1 MEGQIELRLSPCHH
15 IREPDQYAPKK
26 TMEYLNM
33 VTVEE
38 KFAALKALGVG
49 EFTHLNGSLESHLHG
64 THKLLRQWGNP
75 EFVCDAGLYHASY
88 GTQPMK
94 KLGLAHKEFVES
106 DRPHIQK
113 IIGIE
118 AENLVYLYAACDR
131 DYVYPQIGA
140 DRLQYRDRFTKA
152 ECILPP
158 DTLSR
163 LLEITLANELEI
175 CLKDSGFMQQN
186 RTWFVQLFDRVRG
199 LVSVSAFN
207 YYQQVFDLNSPD

>member
-1 MEGQIELRLSPCHH
+1 
-15 IREPDQYAPKK
+15 
-26 TMEYLNM
+26 M

-49 EFTHLNGSLESHLHG
+49 EFVHLNGSLESHLHG
-64 THKLLRQWGNP
+64 TQWGNP

-94 KLGLAHKEFVES
+94 ELGLAHKEFLAS
-106 DRPHIQK
+106 DRLHIQK
-113 IIGIE
+113 IIGVK

-131 DYVYPQIGA
+131 DYFYPQIGV
-140 DRLQYRDRFTKA
+140 DRLQYRDRFTQKERFLA
-152 ECILPP
+152 S
-158 DTLSR
+158 DTLSQ

-175 CLKDSGFMQQN
+175 YLKDNGVMRQN
-186 RTWFVQLFDRVRG
+186 KDWFVQLFDRFKG

-207 YYQQVFDLNSPD
+207 YYQQVFKKSS

>member
-1 MEGQIELRLSPCHH
+1 
-15 IREPDQYAPKK
+15 
-26 TMEYLNM
+26 M

-49 EFTHLNGSLESHLHG
+49 EFVHLNGSLESHLHG
-64 THKLLRQWGNP
+64 TQQLLSQWRNP

-106 DRPHIQK
+106 DRRHIQK

-118 AENLVYLYAACDR
+118 SESLVYLYAACDR

-140 DRLQYRDRFTKA
+140 DRLQYRDRFTQA
-152 ECILPP
+152 ESILPP
-158 DTLSR
+158 DALSQ

-175 CLKDSGFMQQN
+175 YLKDKSTTPQHKD
-186 RTWFVQLFDRVRG
+186 WFVNLFDRFKG
-199 LVSVSAFN
+199 LVSVGAFN
-207 YYQQVFDLNSPD
+207 HYQQVFDLNSPD